1 MTQPDARAEMAAAV
15 ERFQAD
21 VERLAVEIVRA
32 VLGHELARAA
42 AYAAPARRPESQLEL
57 QHTRQAKRQPAAVRR
72 SKPAAVRRPKP
83 AAVRPPKLAA
93 APSMAEAAPPSPPEG
108 LPPSPASE
116 PAPSP
121 AWPSDDSLARPPAPV
136 PSPAVT
142 PEPSPPSAPGPT
154 GRGKRSPWTRE
165 TIVDELA
172 NWVSKGTVVDASF
185 LTRHGPPGLVA
196 ATKRIFGRFE
206 AAMNVVALQQSKR
219 DSDGPPAR

>member
-32 VLGHELARAA
+32 VLGHELARAS
-42 AYAAPARRPESQLEL
+42 AYAAPAPAPAPRLEPQL

-72 SKPAAVRRPKP
+72 AKPAAVRRPKP
-83 AAVRPPKLAA
+83 AAVPAVAKT
-93 APSMAEAAPPSPPEG
+93 PPSPPVV

-116 PAPSP
+116 PAPAH
-121 AWPSDDSLARPPAPV
+121 AWPSDDSLARPPAPD

-142 PEPSPPSAPGPT
+142 PEPSPPSPPGPT

-172 NWVSKGTVVDASF
+172 TWMSKGTVIDASF

-196 ATKRIFGRFE
+196 AAKRIFGRFE
-206 AAMNVVALQQSKR
+206 AAMNVVALQQSKTHAG
-219 DSDGPPAR
+219 DPPPR